1 MIPNEEL
8 WERTGQEQII
18 TEIKKRKWAW
28 IGHTL
33 RKPAKNT
40 TRQALSWNP
49 QGKRK
54 VGRLRQTWRRSVEE
68 ELKAIGMKWSELGR
82 TCQNRVRWRSVV
94 TDLCSPRNQEAYI
107 KKRKPQDVVQNNSN
121 ETSQSFTTVGWRC
134 AALAGVVVKLG
145 RVCAQV
151 QLIHGVVGAQVGAVG
166 VGHRIVPVG
175 LKLRRA
181 VGDGV
186 T

>member
-1 MIPNEEL
+1 MS
-8 WERTGQEQII
+8 WG
-18 TEIKKRKWAW
+18 
-28 IGHTL
+28 G
-33 RKPAKNT
+33 PAKIGCDGGVLLRT
-40 TRQALSWNP
+40 YVP
-49 QGKRK
+49 PGIKRHK
-54 VGRLRQTWRRSVEE
+54 S
-68 ELKAIGMKWSELGR
+68 
-82 TCQNRVRWRSVV
+82 
-94 TDLCSPRNQEAYI
+94 YI
-107 KKRKPQDVVQNNSN
+107 KKHKPQDVVQNNSN